1 MNFRTW
7 LTVTAM
13 VSGCGDDVTASG
25 EHSGGST
32 TSGTTTFGSSGADPS
47 TGETPEATGGVSSS
61 TDTTSTGADEATADP
76 SDGSSSSGGERADIV
91 VHTAAPVQ
99 PVLASAADGSVV
111 EWLMS
116 DAEGEA
122 VLAAD
127 GVAMVSSVNA
137 SQWTTIVGVEPG
149 DTLWMHWR
157 PFPDDT
163 ALGTLEVLMPNLDV
177 HPTPEDPGF
186 SQLSIGCGETFV
198 GGPAATES
206 FTLEIQPPC
215 VTGSGH
221 LNLIAYAQ
229 GGPSIA
235 VVGTASM
242 LGVEWEEGETTT
254 VTLESWDGTLDDV
267 LFTTED
273 PIAQPVFNTTHT
285 QWIEGVEFPMPRRSS
300 VEGTR
305 LFVADAAVD
314 WLKHTGS
321 TDLGAGASRMAFAQR
336 RAYDGAD
343 YELLTT
349 SQLTPEIASA
359 SATQKDGRWVLTVS
373 GPETFED
380 MDGILL
386 QTRWLGGFWAV
397 LLPPDQTS
405 VSLPELPDDLA
416 NLGPSPADALDAPF
430 AVAAQTDVHA
440 GYAEFRPRGAW
451 FFSGPDTVPDVDE
464 SLVRGTVFFPV
475 PFGG

>member
-13 VSGCGDDVTASG
+13 VCGCGDDVAATG
-25 EHSGGST
+25 ESSGGST
-32 TSGTTTFGSSGADPS
+32 TSTTTTSGSAGTVDPATSETSDATTDGSSSAD
-47 TGETPEATGGVSSS
+47 A
-61 TDTTSTGADEATADP
+61 TSTGADETTEDS
-76 SDGSSSSGGERADIV
+76 SDTSSSSGGELAEIV
-91 VHTAAPVQ
+91 VHTAGPEQ

-116 DAEGEA
+116 DAAGEA

-149 DTLWMHWR
+149 DTLWMQWR

-163 ALGTLEVLMPNLDV
+163 VLGTLEVVMPDLDV
-177 HPTPEDPGF
+177 HPTPEEPGF

-215 VTGSGH
+215 VTGSGQ

-242 LGVEWEEGETTT
+242 LGLEWEEGQTTT
-254 VTLESWDGTLDDV
+254 VTLENWSGTLDDV

-273 PIAQPVFNTTHT
+273 PITQPVFNTTHT
-285 QWIEGVEFPMPRRSS
+285 QWLEGVEFPMPRRSS
-300 VEGTR
+300 SEGTR
-305 LFVADAAVD
+305 LFVADAPVD

-321 TDLGAGASRMAFAQR
+321 TDLGKGASRMAFAQR

-359 SATQKDGRWVLTVS
+359 SATQKDGRWVLSVS
-373 GPETFED
+373 GPGTFED
-380 MDGILL
+380 MDGMLL

-405 VSLPELPDDLA
+405 VTLPELPDDLA
-416 NLGPSPADALDAPF
+416 NLGPSPADTLDAPF
-430 AVAAQTDVHA
+430 AVAAETDAHQ
-440 GYAEFRPRGAW
+440 GYAEFRPRGSW
-451 FFSGPDTVPDVDE
+451 FFSGPDIVPNVDE

-475 PFGG
+475 PF